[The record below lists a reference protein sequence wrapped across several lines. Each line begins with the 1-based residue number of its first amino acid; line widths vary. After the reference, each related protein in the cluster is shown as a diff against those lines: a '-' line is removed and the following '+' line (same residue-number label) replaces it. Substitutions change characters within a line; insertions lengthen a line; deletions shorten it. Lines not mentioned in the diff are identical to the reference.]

1 MIRMRTWDQAR
12 TGRRVHQKDT
22 FDGFVT
28 DFIVADEAAPAQAFL
43 VEQKPNWV
51 TPPHFH
57 LEHQFQVVTAGTG
70 SIGRHEVGPLCVHY
84 ATAETGYGPISA
96 GPDGVTYL
104 TMRVIPDSGAWYLHK
119 PGSRERMRRGLKR
132 QQEHGAPKA
141 AVSATELKS
150 LRAPSVEALIPPRE
164 NGLAA
169 HLVRM
174 PPDETFTLPAE
185 HAHGGRFYVATGG
198 SMRLGDAELRALSTV
213 FASADETFSIRSGT
227 DGLEVLVLQFSRD
240 ALVASPPQDGSRPA
254 PGAQENH

>member
-1 MIRMRTWDQAR
+1 MIRMQTWDQAR

-43 VEQKPNWV
+43 VEQRPNWV

-70 SIGRHEVGPLCVHY
+70 SIGRHEVRPLCVHY

-104 TMRVIPDSGAWYLHK
+104 TMRLVPDTGAWYLHK

-132 QQEHGAPKA
+132 QQEHGAAKA
-141 AVSATELKS
+141 TVSATELKS
-150 LRAPSVEALIPPRE
+150 LCAPSVEALIPPRE

-198 SMRLGDAELRALSTV
+198 SIRLGDAELRALSTV
-213 FASADETFSIRSGT
+213 FASADETFSIRSGP

-240 ALVASPPQDGSRPA
+240 ALVASLPQDGSRLA